1 MKIFC
6 TSDIHENKTILNKLV
21 KFINKSDVEMVFICG
36 DIGGKHRVKSLA
48 ELTQKQYQDYD
59 IFLNCMKEIRNR
71 NRNFLYILGND
82 DWFEAYEWD
91 VNYLLNVKQY
101 RNFMPFEWVHIT
113 PFNTNREANE
123 SKIEYELNK
132 LNIDNKSIIIAH
144 DLPYTCDLD
153 TCLDGRKVGSNRIR
167 NMIEE
172 KQPLAW
178 VGGHIHEGFGVSKIG
193 ETYIFNCACDHIR
206 NRLRGF
212 IIDTE
217 TMKYVKVDK

>member
-6 TSDIHENKTILNKLV
+6 TSDIHGNKTILNKLV
-21 KFINKSDVEMVFICG
+21 KFINKSDIEMVFICG
-36 DIGGKHRVKSLA
+36 DIGGKYRVKSLA

-59 IFLNCMKEIRNR
+59 IFLEYMKNIKKG

-82 DWFEAYEWD
+82 DYLEGYEWD
-91 VNYLLNVKQY
+91 VNYLVKVNQY
-101 RNFMPFEWVHIT
+101 RNFIPFEWVHIT

-123 SKIEYELNK
+123 NKIEYELNK
-132 LNIDNKSIIIAH
+132 LNIDNNSIIIAH
-144 DLPYTCDLD
+144 DLPYACELD
-153 TCLDGRKVGSNRIR
+153 TYLDGRKVGSNRIR

-178 VGGHIHEGFGVSKIG
+178 IGGHIHEGFGVRKIG
-193 ETYIFNCACDHIR
+193 NSYIFNCACDHTR
-206 NRLRGF
+206 DRLKGF

-217 TMKYVKVDK
+217 SMEYNVVIN